1 MLALLGDALEVAPT
15 TTVLTNG
22 ILIDEAMVDGL
33 AALARRASYSLE
45 ETAASM
51 PAPSSRGGR
60 ERG

>member
-1 MLALLGDALEVAPT
+1 MLALLGDALEVAP

>member
-1 MLALLGDALEVAPT
+1 MLALLGDALEVAP

-51 PAPSSRGGR
+51 PAPSSRGCR

>member
-15 TTVLTNG
+15 IVLTNG

>member
-15 TTVLTNG
+15 TVLTHG